1 MEEIQKKY
9 RVGTAW
15 NPVHHTSWRSH
26 KTIWSIYP
34 NPKFNRSPL
43 KSYLPN
49 RKGIV
54 FQSPFFQGR
63 AVKLWRCISI
73 EQFLNQMFLLV
84 QHFFHEVYFAINYF
98 RFVLRY
104 WTLLALNKRK
114 NSPRFLVVMV
124 VPAAKRAA
132 SSSNITATAGSKYM
146 SLRGYGL
153 WTWFTQSRMSH
164 EKKGLTFHWILV
176 V

>member
-1 MEEIQKKY
+1 M
-9 RVGTAW
+9 
-15 NPVHHTSWRSH
+15 HHTSWRSH
-26 KTIWSIYP
+26 KTIGSTPIQSLTAKKP
-34 NPKFNRSPL
+34 EKLPC
-43 KSYLPN
+43 YLPSW
-49 RKGIV
+49 KGIV

-63 AVKLWRCISI
+63 AVKLWRCISV

-84 QHFFHEVYFAINYF
+84 QHFVHEVYFAISYF

-153 WTWFTQSRMSH
+153 WTWLTQSQMSH
-164 EKKGLTFHWILV
+164 EKCMPIYFALNPGCLMTGSL
-176 V
+176 